1 MLYWENNNFLR
12 EKLITIDLISVYV
25 RKRIKIEIL
34 YFNIYHRLVYKHNDF
49 LLHYADKVHL
59 LIRKEIMN

>member
-25 RKRIKIEIL
+25 WKRIKIEKN
-34 YFNIYHRLVYKHNDF
+34 YFNLRIFKYYRDNKY
-49 LLHYADKVHL
+49 YW
-59 LIRKEIMN
+59 E

>member
-1 MLYWENNNFLR
+1 MSIERISSNNEFELY
-12 EKLITIDLISVYV
+12 I
-25 RKRIKIEIL
+25 
-34 YFNIYHRLVYKHNDF
+34 NIYHILVYKHNDF

>member
-1 MLYWENNNFLR
+1 MYANY
-12 EKLITIDLISVYV
+12 II
-25 RKRIKIEIL
+25 IKINEIYILYL
-34 YFNIYHRLVYKHNDF
+34 YFNIYHILVYKHNDF